1 MPQELAVHAVIG
13 DQPERVGVHLVDFG
27 EVVYDDACRQQT
39 GVELGID
46 AHDGVCRAQHGGHV
60 MEQTA
65 ALGVV
70 HLLGGGKGQQLVAC
84 AVEQLTGDE
93 PQVFIRDMIRCTD
106 DLLAHFTRVTRRAG
120 DERRHI
126 HRVAALGG
134 ANLFHAQLHA
144 SVELVAG
151 CANLDDAA
159 RQRGLN
165 GAVPHFG
172 VDRAGFVG
180 EGHIQIILAVGTGA
194 LLGRANNQIAFKAV
208 VALDFS

>member
-1 MPQELAVHAVIG
+1 MV
-13 DQPERVGVHLVDFG
+13 
-27 EVVYDDACRQQT
+27 
-39 GVELGID
+39 
-46 AHDGVCRAQHGGHV
+46 
-60 MEQTA
+60 EQTA

-70 HLLGGGKGQQLVAC
+70 HLLGGGEGQQLVAC
-84 AVEQLTGDE
+84 AVEQLAGDE
-93 PQVFIRDMIRCTD
+93 PQIFIRDMIRRTD
-106 DLLAHFTRVTRRAG
+106 DFLAHFTRVTRRTG
-120 DERRHI
+120 DERGHI
-126 HRVAALGG
+126 DRVAALGG

-144 SVELVAG
+144 SVEFVAG

-172 VDRAGFVG
+172 IDGAGFIG
-180 EGHIQIILAVGTGA
+180 EGHIQIILAVGAGT